1 MLDICASYAKITNH
15 NPAFRI
21 REQAMIYAKDLMIT
35 ELFTLNENDTLAL
48 ARSLMGLARIRHIP
62 IVRGDMQFVGLVT
75 HRDIL
80 EATVSRFADIDAATQ
95 ADIDKGI
102 PIAAIMQKGVKTI
115 TPETPVIEAAKMLY
129 ANKYGCLP
137 VLEGEKLVGIITEAD
152 FLRLTITLLDPMD

>member
-1 MLDICASYAKITNH
+1 
-15 NPAFRI
+15 
-21 REQAMIYAKDLMIT
+21 MIYARDLMIT

-62 IVRGDMQFVGLVT
+62 IVRADMQFVGLVT

-102 PIAAIMQKGVKTI
+102 PIAAIMQTGVKTI
-115 TPETPVIEAAKMLY
+115 TPDTPVIDAANMLY
-129 ANKYGCLP
+129 TNKYGCLP

-152 FLRLTITLLDPMD
+152 FLRLTISLIEPLA